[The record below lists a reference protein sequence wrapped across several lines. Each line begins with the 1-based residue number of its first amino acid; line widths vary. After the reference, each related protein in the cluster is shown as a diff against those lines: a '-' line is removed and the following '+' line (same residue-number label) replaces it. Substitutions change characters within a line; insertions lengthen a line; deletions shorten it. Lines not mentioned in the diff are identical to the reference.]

1 MNGLKSTLGI
11 GDAHFEME
19 CHLKLYSHVPLMVT
33 EFVKASLSGEFAPDL
48 SKEICT
54 QLCSYINKINTKL
67 MGKKMAN
74 LHELHVF
81 LLHLI

>member
-1 MNGLKSTLGI
+1 
-11 GDAHFEME
+11 
-19 CHLKLYSHVPLMVT
+19 MVT
-33 EFVKASLSGEFAPDL
+33 EFVKASQSGEFAPDL
-48 SKEICT
+48 SLSNEICT

-74 LHELHVF
+74 LQALHVF